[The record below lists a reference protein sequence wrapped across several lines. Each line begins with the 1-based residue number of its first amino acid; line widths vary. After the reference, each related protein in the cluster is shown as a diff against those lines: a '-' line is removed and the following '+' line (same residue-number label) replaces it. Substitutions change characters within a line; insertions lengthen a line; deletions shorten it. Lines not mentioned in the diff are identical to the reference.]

1 MDGSRRLVSPLAA
14 ATPVTAHWAAMKTYE
29 TDVLVIG
36 GGGAATAST
45 IAAHDA
51 GARTMM
57 AVKGQ
62 FGVPGVRGA
71 GATSNPKADFWT
83 IRTVG
88 PKGGL
93 FNPPD
98 ETWQDMCQIGL
109 GTADAKL
116 CRIFVDEVSDA
127 IKRLRG
133 MGMRFQSK
141 MLATMPATKESK
153 GTNNIVQIQKAV
165 IEGTQ
170 TQVLEHANLTD
181 LLVEDERCI
190 GAVGVTDFGEPFA
203 IRAGAV
209 VLATGGV
216 GQLFQYSFNPPGNT
230 GDGYAMALRAGAEL
244 FNMEFMQQGIATTWP
259 TQAMVMLYE
268 MPEPYKMFNRHGKH
282 FIEDY
287 LPAGLSVQEVSNL
300 KAWHWPVSCRDAS
313 IHLDR
318 AMHGEA
324 TAGRGTDHDAIFL
337 DLSGAKRGFQPE
349 VFEEY
354 MTSVGIDLGRDLL
367 QIQVHHHTSNGGV
380 RIDERGQ
387 SRIRGLFACG
397 ETAGWQGADRLG
409 GTMLGGSQV
418 FGWRAGTEAAA
429 VAKDRPQREFR
440 SDELDQALLGIVRH
454 AQESRGQT
462 RPGELL
468 APLQREMWR
477 KLLVERD
484 AQQLKDARAEVER
497 QRDVLA
503 HDLRIVEPFDLAL
516 LFEQRNLLDVA
527 ETIIA
532 AAELRTESRGSH
544 YRSDYPERNDA
555 EWLTNIF
562 ARRED
567 GVVALRKQWVN
578 EELGF
583 EDMGKIRIMPWG

>member
-1 MDGSRRLVSPLAA
+1 
-14 ATPVTAHWAAMKTYE
+14 MKTYD

-51 GARTMM
+51 GARTMLG
-57 AVKGQ
+57 VKGQ

-98 ETWQDMCQIGL
+98 DTWQDMCQAGL
-109 GTADAKL
+109 GTADAAL
-116 CRIFVDEVSDA
+116 CRIFVDEVTEA
-127 IKRLRG
+127 IKRLRS

-165 IEGTQ
+165 IEGTG
-170 TQVLEHANLTD
+170 TVVVERANFTD
-181 LLVEDERCI
+181 LVVERGRCC
-190 GAVGVTDFGEPFA
+190 GAVGVHDDGEPFVV
-203 IRAGAV
+203 RAGAV
-209 VLATGGV
+209 ILATGGV
-216 GQLFQYSFNPPGNT
+216 GQLFRYSFNPPGNT

-268 MPEPYKMFNRHGKH
+268 MPDPYKMFNREGKA
-282 FIEDY
+282 FVADY
-287 LPAGLSVQEVSNL
+287 LPEGTTVAEVSNL
-300 KAWHWPVSCRDAS
+300 KAYHWPVSCRDAA

-318 AMHGEA
+318 AIHGEA
-324 TAGRGTDHDAIFL
+324 VAGRGTDHDAIFL
-337 DLSGAKRGFQPE
+337 DLSGTKRGFQPE

-354 MTSVGIDLGRDLL
+354 MRSVGIDLEHDLL

-380 RIDERGQ
+380 RIDEHGQ
-387 SRIRGLFACG
+387 SAIVGLFACG
-397 ETAGWQGADRLG
+397 ETAGWQGADRIG

-418 FGWRAGTEAAA
+418 FGWRAGTKAAE
-429 VAKDRPQREFR
+429 VARDRPARDLKP
-440 SDELDQALLGIVRH
+440 DELDALLLETLRR
-454 AQESRGQT
+454 ARESRGRT
-462 RPGELL
+462 RPAELL
-468 APLQREMWR
+468 EPLQRCMWR
-477 KLLVERD
+477 TLLVE
-484 AQQLKDARAEVER
+484 KDTARLAEARTFVHD
-497 QRDVLA
+497 QRARLQD
-503 HDLRIVEPFDLAL
+503 DLRIAEPFDLAR

-527 ETIIA
+527 EVILEA
-532 AAELRTESRGSH
+532 ASTRTESRGSH
-544 YRSDYPERNDA
+544 YRSDYPQRDDDN
-555 EWLTNIF
+555 WLTNLF
-562 ARRED
+562 VTRTEA
-567 GVVALRKQWVN
+567 GLHVRKQWVN
-578 EELGF
+578 EACGWT
-583 EDMGKIRIMPWG
+583 DQGRIRIMPWG